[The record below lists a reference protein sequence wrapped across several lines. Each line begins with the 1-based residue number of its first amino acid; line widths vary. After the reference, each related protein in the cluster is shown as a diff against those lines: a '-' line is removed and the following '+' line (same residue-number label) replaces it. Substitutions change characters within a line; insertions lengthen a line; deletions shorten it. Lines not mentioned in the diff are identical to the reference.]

1 MGSQS
6 EGAKWGSKAIE
17 RGDGV
22 GGGGGGREIF
32 EKCCIKNKFSCTI
45 NAIIRGSLCTGID
58 QFPILLFFLFP
69 FFFTRRSTGGGG
81 GMAPLCPLSYA
92 SGQWFRIFKNL
103 CVSNTNLGLN
113 PLVFDVDFKLILII
127 ILVALTLAYPC
138 PRIIAQSDS
147 WIELNWIEFICFLRS
162 AKLQLKQNINGIQR
176 IQDKVNNKNWYRL
189 LMANI
194 NV

>member
-1 MGSQS
+1 MPLLCVVYVGAYTNSLLHLFYLLQSTGGVGEHLCPLAMPVTVVQWWICQWEAKARERS
-6 EGAKWGSKAIE
+6 EGAKRSSG
-17 RGDGV
+17 GV
-22 GGGGGGREIF
+22 VLKGGGGEIF
-32 EKCCIKNKFSCTI
+32 EKFCIKHTFSCTI

-69 FFFTRRSTGGGG
+69 FFLTRRSTGGGG

-127 ILVALTLAYPC
+127 ILVALTCLPF

-147 WIELNWIEFICFLRS
+147 
-162 AKLQLKQNINGIQR
+162 
-176 IQDKVNNKNWYRL
+176 
-189 LMANI
+189 
-194 NV
+194 